1 VYLLLCIC
9 MILTGL
15 LEQQI
20 VLSIY
25 INLQMQMVI
34 GLRGMGAM
42 NRQALLVGIL
52 KHMVLVIGQE
62 VQEHLL
68 LEQIMLILPLVLPIL
83 QMVSLDIG
91 ELPLMLVDWRF

>member
-1 VYLLLCIC
+1 MYLLLCIC

>member
-1 VYLLLCIC
+1 